1 MSSFGKALG
10 KIFRREKREE
20 EKDIEA
26 KQPYMEHPVIYLK
39 ALPLRRL
46 SDVEIIKKE
55 VKAGNILIV
64 KVTPL
69 AKKSVEDVKK
79 AVNELCD
86 FTEDV
91 GGDIARLGEERVV
104 ICPSGV
110 KIWRELPKNSV
121 GG

>member
-1 MSSFGKALG
+1 LSSFSKALG
-10 KIFRREKREE
+10 KIFRRDKESIERET
-20 EKDIEA
+20 EA
-26 KQPYMEHPVIYLK
+26 KESYPEHPVIYLK
-39 ALPLRRL
+39 ALPLRNL
-46 SDVEIIKKE
+46 SDIETIKKE
-55 VKAGNILIV
+55 VKSGNILIV

-69 AKKSVEDVKK
+69 ARKSVEDVKK